1 MHPFFA
7 YMQMVGVYDIEQRCG
22 QRLIAESRLP
32 CTVIVFA
39 SNSKYVPPELRQLQQ
54 DLLKLHPVADTSIPR
69 GLLTYLV
76 TYDSYLDL
84 SPAEERES
92 PVAITKGAHIL
103 RISHITR
110 LDTFLEPRFTD
121 AHIRHRTVKSVRWAT
136 L

>member
-1 MHPFFA
+1 MMCGSIAGCVVMHPFFA

-22 QRLIAESRLP
+22 QRLIAEGRL
-32 CTVIVFA
+32 
-39 SNSKYVPPELRQLQQ
+39 
-54 DLLKLHPVADTSIPR
+54 
-69 GLLTYLV
+69 
-76 TYDSYLDL
+76 
-84 SPAEERES
+84 

-110 LDTFLEPRFTD
+110 LDTFLEPQFTD